1 MCLPES
7 SFHSTRPRKRKCWNT
22 IRLCFLTDAKRFLY
36 RLRCEGRIPQR
47 KKMNLLVRLLLE
59 IKTDFLPFPLVLIAS
74 LRASLRHSGIVAN
87 IEGVTSGSRVKD
99 PVCAV
104 RIVTAAQVFLPT
116 RALRGPTKIWHDT
129 GISRNT
135 VTVIVTSLD

>member
-1 MCLPES
+1 M
-7 SFHSTRPRKRKCWNT
+7 
-22 IRLCFLTDAKRFLY
+22 RLCFLTDAKRFLY

-47 KKMNLLVRLLLE
+47 KKMNLLVKLLLE

-87 IEGVTSGSRVKD
+87 IERVASGSRVRD
-99 PVCAV
+99 RVCPV
-104 RIVTAAQVFLPT
+104 RIVTAAQTFLPA

-129 GISRNT
+129 DTLRNT